1 MRKTLLII
9 VAVLIGIAFVST
21 TDAVTMEKSMKM
33 TGNIVSNDGRQI
45 VVRGGP
51 SGDQAFDM
59 SGAKNIQSYRPGDKV
74 TIEYKEKDG
83 KIKESKIKNHSREV
97 G

>member
-9 VAVLIGIAFVST
+9 VVMLLGIAFVST
-21 TDAVTMEKSMKM
+21 ADAVTMEKSMKM
-33 TGNIVSNDGRQI
+33 TGTIVSNDGSQI
-45 VVRGGP
+45 VVRGAP
-51 SGDQAFDM
+51 SGDQAFDV
-59 SGAKNIQSYRPGDKV
+59 SGVRNPQAYMPGDKV

-83 KIKESKIKNHSREV
+83 QIKESSIKNHSRSV